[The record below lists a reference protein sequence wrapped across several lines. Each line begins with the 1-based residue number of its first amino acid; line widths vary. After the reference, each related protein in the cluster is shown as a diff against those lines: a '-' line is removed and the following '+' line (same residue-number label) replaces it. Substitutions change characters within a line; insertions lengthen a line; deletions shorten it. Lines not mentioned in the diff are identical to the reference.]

1 MLHLGMSHS
10 PEAYIIAEGFT
21 TLLQILYLMSA
32 FDLIH
37 DPGFTAMAFVSVS
50 TAHFSSIHFSLV
62 LNTDLLSQGLYST
75 LIIILVGMKMSP
87 VEHFSTHSDRMP
99 FARGSAFGRPSESSV
114 PPPVFTIHREYVTD
128 FESQIPSTARS
139 TAYSLDEEKK
149 LLP

>member
-1 MLHLGMSHS
+1 MSHS
-10 PEAYIIAEGFT
+10 PEASIITEGFT
-21 TLLQILYLMSA
+21 TLLQILYLISA
-32 FDLIH
+32 FGLIH
-37 DPGFTAMAFVSVS
+37 DPGFTAMSFVSVS
-50 TAHFSSIHFSLV
+50 TTHFSSTHFAPV
-62 LNTDLLSQGLYST
+62 PNTDISSQGLYST

-87 VEHFSTHSDRMP
+87 VEHFSTHSARMP
-99 FARGSAFGRPSESSV
+99 FARGSTFGRPSESSI